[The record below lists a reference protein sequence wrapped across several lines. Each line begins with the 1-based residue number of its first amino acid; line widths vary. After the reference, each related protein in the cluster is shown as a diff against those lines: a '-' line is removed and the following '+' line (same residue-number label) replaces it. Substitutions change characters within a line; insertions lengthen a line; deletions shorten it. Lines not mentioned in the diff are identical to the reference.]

1 MLKRKG
7 IGLVSVA
14 LFALWLVVPIVGQVF
29 IPPGATETGLGGA
42 NAITGMVLHSGGR
55 LERRIAVR
63 LQSMTKGD
71 RTAMTDENGNFAFR
85 GLASGDYTIVIDK
98 EKDFQ
103 PFSQTV
109 TIVQM
114 RGAPPQNYMLNV
126 RLNPKGSTD
135 GKPGVVDSRLGDV
148 PKKARDLFAKGLEL
162 AKNRDFRGAIEQLNL
177 AIAEHPA
184 FLLAFNELG
193 VQHLRLGEL
202 EKADAALVAAL
213 KLDPDAFE
221 PLMNRGIV
229 LVTMKKYADA
239 EPVLRKALMIKE
251 QSPVAHYFLGQALAN
266 LGKFDDAEK
275 ELRIAVET
283 GGEQMKEAH
292 RLLAIIYSS
301 RGDKKRAA
309 AELEMYLKLAPN
321 TPDAE
326 QLRQAA
332 RRFRGLE
339 AAPATPAS
347 STKPN
352 Q

>member
-7 IGLVSVA
+7 IQLLAVA
-14 LFALWLVVPIVGQVF
+14 LLALYSVVAIDGQVF
-29 IPPGATETGLGGA
+29 IPPGAVETGLGGA
-42 NAITGMVLHSGGR
+42 NAITGMVLHPGGR

-98 EKDFQ
+98 EKEFE
-103 PFSQTV
+103 PFSQSV

-114 RGAPPQNYMLNV
+114 RGAPPGTYMVNV
-126 RLNPKGSTD
+126 RLTLKSSPD
-135 GKPGVVDSRLGDV
+135 GKPGVVDSRLGTV
-148 PKKARDLFAKGLEL
+148 PKDARDLFAKGLEL

-177 AIAEHPA
+177 AIAAHPT
-184 FLLAFNELG
+184 FMLAFNELG
-193 VQHLRLGEL
+193 VQYLRLGEL
-202 EKADAALVAAL
+202 DKADAALVTAI
-213 KLDPDAFE
+213 KLEPEAFE

-229 LVTMKKYADA
+229 LVTAKKYADA
-239 EPVLRKALMIKE
+239 EPVIRKALAIKE
-251 QSPVAHYFLGQALAN
+251 QSPVAHYFLGQALAYVGN
-266 LGKFDDAEK
+266 FDAAEK

-309 AELEMYLKLAPN
+309 AEIETYLKLAPQA
-321 TPDAE
+321 PDAE
-326 QLRQAA
+326 QLRRVA
-332 RRFRGLE
+332 RQLRGLE

-347 STKPN
+347 NTKPN